1 MNLNRFTISLFRL
14 ESTVYR
20 FYRFLVEFA
29 IPIFG
34 SLSILAF
41 SIAVFLGVVSLTVAR
56 FYCESIEGP
65 VVLLGGEQGHHLAHV
80 MRGRTGSTVEIFD
93 GKGTV
98 ARATVVDVGRKV
110 VSLKIEKTET
120 FSPPSA
126 GRVIIAASVAKVHR
140 FEQLIT
146 QCSELGAEHIA
157 AVVFARTVKLA
168 AGKNAGL
175 RYSKLAIAAAKQ
187 SGRIFLPEITG
198 PDSLEKTIAL
208 LKDRYPDAKIIFGS
222 FSESAIPAGQV
233 TGQGSDIIAF
243 VGPEG
248 GMTEDEEKLLIA
260 SGGVRVK
267 LTDTI
272 LRIETAAAAFA
283 AILCAG
289 KG

>member
-1 MNLNRFTISLFRL
+1 M
-14 ESTVYR
+14 
-20 FYRFLVEFA
+20 
-29 IPIFG
+29 
-34 SLSILAF
+34 
-41 SIAVFLGVVSLTVAR
+41 TVAR
-56 FYCESIEGP
+56 FYCESIEGS
-65 VVLLGGEQGHHLAHV
+65 VVLLGGEQAHHLVHV
-80 MRGRTGSTVEIFD
+80 MRARAGSTVEIFD

-98 ARATVVDVGRKV
+98 ARAAVVDVGGKI
-110 VSLKIEKTET
+110 VSLRVEESET

-126 GRVIIAASVAKVHR
+126 GRIIIAASVAKAHR

-168 AGKNAGL
+168 AGKNAGQ

-222 FSESAIPAGQV
+222 FSASAIPPGKV
-233 TGQGSDIIAF
+233 GRQGSDIIAF

-248 GMTEDEEKLLIA
+248 RMTEQEENLLIDN
-260 SGGVRVK
+260 GGVGVK
-267 LTDTI
+267 LTDTV

-289 KG
+289 RDRSSGS